1 MFAKYLIPAV
11 AVLGAVSAQSSCKQ
25 TQVEINS
32 TADAQ
37 TLASSCTT
45 FTGNIVIGKG
55 ATGTI
60 DFTGLGQIKGDLIAE
75 DNDAIT
81 ALSGDDLNSI
91 SGTFRLHNLIGLST
105 LHFTSLKSVDS
116 IDWATLSQLDTL
128 TFGTPGIQNAKSIII
143 GDTFLSSLEGI
154 DVTSLEVLNIN
165 NCHRLQTM
173 DLPLANL
180 SSTFDLQ
187 ANGAANNL
195 NVTLND
201 LKWIANMSV
210 QDTAQF
216 LVPSLQTVNGS
227 IRFDNNLFQSFAA
240 PNLTSVQSG
249 DISFVSNNALTN
261 ISFPQLTTMGGGLL
275 IANNT
280 KLGEIDGF
288 NKLKTVG
295 GAIKLRGNF
304 TEVSFDALNDV
315 KGAFDLSS
323 TNDIS
328 KVCDKFQ
335 ELSSSKQGG
344 GGQIQGVY
352 HCESNN
358 SLANSDTG
366 GNTSSTGTTGGGSS
380 SSGDDDS
387 AASGLVANAAMISLA
402 VVGGLIALL

>member
-1 MFAKYLIPAV
+1 MFAKYLIPAA
-11 AVLGAVSAQSSCKQ
+11 AVLGAVSAQSTCKQ
-25 TQVEINS
+25 TQVTINS
-32 TADAQ
+32 TADAT
-37 TLASSCTT
+37 TLASSCKT
-45 FTGNIVIGKG
+45 FTGDIVIGKG
-55 ATGTI
+55 ATGSI
-60 DFTGLGQIKGDLIAE
+60 DFTGLSQLKGDFIAE
-75 DNDAIT
+75 DNE
-81 ALSGDDLNSI
+81 ALTSISGDLNAI

-105 LHFTSLKSVDS
+105 LQFESLSSVGS

-128 TFGTPGIQNAKSIII
+128 TFGTPGITTASSIVI

-154 DVTSLEVLNIN
+154 DVTSLDVLNIN

-195 NVTLND
+195 KVTLNN

-216 LVPSLQTVNGS
+216 LVPALETVNGS
-227 IRFDNNLFQSFAA
+227 IRFDNNLFETFTA

-261 ISFPQLTTMGGGLL
+261 ISFPELTSMGGGLL

-280 KLGEIDGF
+280 KLDDIDGF
-288 NKLKTVG
+288 NQLKTVG

-304 TEVSFDALNDV
+304 TDVSFDSLNDV

-323 TNDIS
+323 TGDIS

-335 ELSSSKQGG
+335 ALSSSKQGG

-352 HCESNN
+352 HCQSNN

-366 GNTSSTGTTGGGSS
+366 GNTSSSGTTSGGSS
-380 SSGDDDS
+380 SSGDDNS
-387 AASGLVANAAMISLA
+387 AASGLVANAAMIGLA
-402 VVGGLIALL
+402 VVGGLVALL

>member
-1 MFAKYLIPAV
+1 VSTDQNFPA
-11 AVLGAVSAQSSCKQ
+11 AQSSCKQ

-195 NVTLND
+195 NVTLNS

-227 IRFDNNLFQSFAA
+227 IRFNKNLFQSFAA

-304 TEVSFDALNDV
+304 TE
-315 KGAFDLSS
+315 
-323 TNDIS
+323 
-328 KVCDKFQ
+328 
-335 ELSSSKQGG
+335 
-344 GGQIQGVY
+344 
-352 HCESNN
+352 
-358 SLANSDTG
+358 
-366 GNTSSTGTTGGGSS
+366 
-380 SSGDDDS
+380 
-387 AASGLVANAAMISLA
+387 
-402 VVGGLIALL
+402 